1 MLHRRWIFPLLAL
14 TVLLVLA
21 ACGGQPTP
29 EPTPAR
35 QAKPTFT
42 PTPQGQLPN
51 AVLFETPVNPTA
63 AATEVAALPTR
74 TPTPTELPPS
84 PTPEPATP
92 TATPQPGS
100 VYANQ
105 AVNVRSGPGTS
116 YGRIGSMA
124 AGQRYPITGKNAAGD
139 WWQID
144 FNGQQGWVVGSLV
157 STEGALD
164 GVQVASAAAPPPPRP
179 TSPPPPPAATP
190 VPAGPPPTAVPQYG
204 WIYVEGSA
212 LAAPQCGVP
221 HFEGQAQYANG
232 GAENG
237 VCILIDYYG
246 PRQIKFSG
254 GGGAGNGN
262 WGFAPCADGACNGP
276 FKLYVV
282 ECPAN
287 VPDAGLSISPGQ
299 GAPPPQSS
307 IFTAT
312 ITDKCTTGQWSNIIF
327 KRTS

>member
-14 TVLLVLA
+14 AALLVLA
-21 ACGGQPTP
+21 ACGGQSTP

-42 PTPQGQLPN
+42 ATPQGQLPN

-144 FNGQQGWVVGSLV
+144 FNGQQGWVIGSLV
-157 STEGALD
+157 STEGAVD
-164 GVQVASAAAPPPPRP
+164 GVQVASAAAPAPPRP
-179 TSPPPPPAATP
+179 TSPPPPPTATP
-190 VPAGPPPTAVPQYG
+190 VPAGPPPTAVPQFAWNYDG
-204 WIYVEGSA
+204 NAIPG
-212 LAAPQCGVP
+212 PQCGSPNFKGVLQNADGSTV
-221 HFEGQAQYANG
+221 EGQCVA
-232 GAENG
+232 
-237 VCILIDYYG
+237 VDRYG
-246 PRQIKFSG
+246 NRQVKRSG
-254 GGGAGNGN
+254 GPEGAGAF
-262 WGFAPCADGACNGP
+262 GFSPCGYEDCKGETRV
-276 FKLYVV
+276 YVV

-287 VPDAGLSISPGQ
+287 MGSNDVSLSPS
-299 GAPPPQSS
+299 APPLTILSNFFS
-307 IFTAT
+307 GN
-312 ITDKCTTGQWSNIIF
+312 ITDRCVTGEWHGIIF
-327 KRTS
+327 KRR